1 MWLVLYMNLKECS
14 KIYGVLFL
22 NCMFLLDVIGYSL
35 KMDYEDMI
43 LELIFEILFLIRRYR
58 RLRKFVN

>member
-1 MWLVLYMNLKECS
+1 MEEVKYFWLLKRCMWLVLYMNLKECS

-43 LELIFEILFLIRRYR
+43 LELIFEI
-58 RLRKFVN
+58 